1 MEKTKAEK
9 NVFIINLYA
18 VIFVIVKEIE
28 NKLCK
33 TNNQLSS
40 QIIQH
45 TVKPALRGHD
55 LWYKEKVAL

>member
-1 MEKTKAEK
+1 
-9 NVFIINLYA
+9 VIINNFTN
-18 VIFVIVKEIE
+18 INPPTPPPKKTT
-28 NKLCK
+28 NKNKTNK